1 MEVTDTAESV
11 TPADAGQKTGNQHN
25 QKTQPCL
32 RGKRNIMEIV
42 ALAVSVVTALA
53 LLIALLSLNR
63 SRSKKPYFRRFN
75 VVPQSH
81 QLMPERAHPD
91 DAGMDMRLAE
101 DVYLRPGQ
109 RHLASLGVKG
119 AVPQGC
125 VGLLVPRSGL
135 AHKHGLSIVNSPGIV
150 DAGYTGLIKAN
161 LINLGDKAITLHKGE
176 RVAQMVILPLVP
188 LTVHEVDILEATAR
202 GAHGH
207 GSTGAA

>member
-1 MEVTDTAESV
+1 
-11 TPADAGQKTGNQHN
+11 
-25 QKTQPCL
+25 
-32 RGKRNIMEIV
+32 
-42 ALAVSVVTALA
+42 
-53 LLIALLSLNR
+53 
-63 SRSKKPYFRRFN
+63 
-75 VVPQSH
+75 
-81 QLMPERAHPD
+81 MPERAHPD

-101 DVYLRPGQ
+101 DVHLRPGQ
-109 RHLASLGVKG
+109 RHLASLGVKC

-135 AHKHGLSIVNSPGIV
+135 AHKHGLSIVNSPGTV

-176 RVAQMVILPLVP
+176 RVAQIVVLPLVP
-188 LTVHEVDILEATAR
+188 FTVHEVDTLEATAR